1 MIIHHRLFLFLLA
14 VITFS
19 CGVRKAQITQ
29 KEKPVEQQAEA
40 TMPTENTLEVK
51 PAPVPPSAE
60 EDIQEIFLV
69 VEDMPRFPGC
79 EDMSGTK
86 SDKKNCANQKLLEYI
101 YSNIQ
106 YPQEARK
113 AGIEGTCIVSFII
126 AKNGSVKNAK
136 VLRDP
141 GSGIGAEALRVVHS
155 MNENDIRW
163 IPGKQR
169 GKAVDTRFNLP
180 VKFSLP

>member
-1 MIIHHRLFLFLLA
+1 MTIKFRLFFIVLA
-14 VITFS
+14 VLTFS
-19 CGVRKAQITQ
+19 CGARKAQIGQ
-29 KEKPVEQQAEA
+29 KEKTIDQPVA
-40 TMPTENTLEVK
+40 TEVPTENTLEER
-51 PAPVPPSAE
+51 PAPVPPADRDE
-60 EDIQEIFLV
+60 KEEIFVV

-79 EDMSGTK
+79 EDIAGTN
-86 SDKKNCANQKLLEYI
+86 SDKRECANQKMLEYI

-113 AGIEGTCIVSFII
+113 TGVEGICIVNFIVS
-126 AKNGSVKNAK
+126 KNGSIKNAK

-141 GSGIGAEALRVVHS
+141 GGGIGSEALRVVNS
-155 MNENDIRW
+155 MNENGIRW

-180 VKFSLP
+180 IKFSLP

>member
-1 MIIHHRLFLFLLA
+1 MTIKIRLFFILLT
-14 VITFS
+14 VLTFS
-19 CGVRKAQITQ
+19 CGVRKAQIAQ
-29 KEKPVEQQAEA
+29 EEKPVEQPVA
-40 TMPTENTLEVK
+40 TEVPQENTLEEK
-51 PAPVPPSAE
+51 PAPVPPADRDDKE
-60 EDIQEIFLV
+60 EIFLV

-79 EDMSGTK
+79 EDISGTK
-86 SDKKNCANQKLLEYI
+86 SDKKDCANQKMLEYI

-113 AGIEGTCIVSFII
+113 AGVEGICIVNFII
-126 AKNGSVKNAK
+126 SKNGSVKNAK

-141 GSGIGAEALRVVHS
+141 GSGIGAEALRVVNS
-155 MNENDIRW
+155 MNENGIRW

-169 GKAVDTRFNLP
+169 GKPVDTRFNLP